1 MSVLKCHHTAIGG
14 VYYLAADFSVVCYD
28 SRHWMMIL
36 VAVSIG
42 SVFCVGVP
50 LFMVWMLRKNK
61 EHLSDPAFFSRFGFL
76 IDGYRPDTSWYE
88 HGVAYC
94 AKRHATRDVLAVI
107 PVIAGVTPLRG
118 VQVGVCGDASEAGGA
133 DRGGGGRGPV
143 HAGGLH
149 HAVAGEWCP

>member
-1 MSVLKCHHTAIGG
+1 MLKCHHTAIGG

-94 AKRHATRDVLAVI
+94 AKVHATLDVLALV
-107 PVIAGVTPLRG
+107 PTFV
-118 VQVGVCGDASEAGGA
+118 ASWLSWRAGGS
-133 DRGGGGRGPV
+133 
-143 HAGGLH
+143 L
-149 HAVAGEWCP
+149 W

>member
-94 AKRHATRDVLAVI
+94 AKVHATLDVLALV
-107 PVIAGVTPLRG
+107 PAFV
-118 VQVGVCGDASEAGGA
+118 AS
-133 DRGGGGRGPV
+133 
-143 HAGGLH
+143 
-149 HAVAGEWCP
+149 